1 MTTDITQT
9 LQERGNRYG
18 KFGDQA
24 RITQNIKRA
33 MADSR
38 NWRNLTDSQR
48 ESLELLAGKIG
59 RILNGDPNYHDS
71 WHDIGG
77 YSKLVADEL
86 LTDGVHLD
94 ETGPAIPAEKEHHD
108 ATWAASEWRKSNE
121 TERVVDHYRWSENE
135 SGEATLRLFSATGT
149 SRSYL
154 DLDFPGGIDPDFQMP
169 VGKVV
174 SGLWTTIFL

>member
-48 ESLELLAGKIG
+48 ESLGASGWKDRTDSQRRPEL
-59 RILNGDPNYHDS
+59 P
-71 WHDIGG
+71 
-77 YSKLVADEL
+77 
-86 LTDGVHLD
+86 
-94 ETGPAIPAEKEHHD
+94 
-108 ATWAASEWRKSNE
+108 
-121 TERVVDHYRWSENE
+121 
-135 SGEATLRLFSATGT
+135 RLMA
-149 SRSYL
+149 
-154 DLDFPGGIDPDFQMP
+154 
-169 VGKVV
+169 
-174 SGLWTTIFL
+174 